1 MHMKKKLKEQVVQ
14 KFPYRCPYCDQPVS
28 YDQFNLK
35 LGENKIQCPSCK
47 RKYIKVVF
55 DGSPPP
61 LPCGVIEHTPQG
73 KPSHVKAS
81 GSEEPLARRGEG
93 VKLRKI
99 RNR

>member
-1 MHMKKKLKEQVVQ
+1 MRRKKELEEQVIQ
-14 KFPYRCPYCDQPVS
+14 KFPYRCPYCDQPIS

-35 LGENKIQCPSCK
+35 VGENEIQCPSCK

-73 KPSHVKAS
+73 KPSHVKGEGKRPS
-81 GSEEPLARRGEG
+81 VKGEG